1 MHVTGKDSLDGPGC
15 PHLPLRLA
23 DRDIDMLPLIASGLS
38 DKQIASVL
46 GLSPATVSTYVRDL
60 LVKCGAVNRAHLVAM
75 TFMAGVLLP
84 GDGRAPVWSG
94 VRHLPWP

>member
-1 MHVTGKDSLDGPGC
+1 
-15 PHLPLRLA
+15 LRLA

-60 LVKCGAVNRAHLVAM
+60 LVKSGAVNRAHLVAL

-94 VRHLPWP
+94 VRHLPWPLT